1 MVEIRCG
8 NVLLR
13 GIVSKCKVKMEKEA
27 QLHFGKQVRKK
38 NIKLRNSLLNMFGLA
53 YLKPSNVRM
62 CQAGAD

>member
-13 GIVSKCKVKMEKEA
+13 CIVSKCKVKMDKEA
-27 QLHFGKQVRKK
+27 PLDFGKQVRKK

-62 CQAGAD
+62 CQASAD